1 MSQSNSN
8 TESKKSPSST
18 VLLHLST
25 GAAVICDVIGSDAA
39 MLIAKSPM
47 ELDVVFDED
56 GDIRDFMM
64 RPYLYPFSF
73 AKAETLVTF
82 SVSQICSVQAPHP
95 LIHSYYLKSLDKL
108 KESPVT
114 NQADD
119 QSPQAEA
126 DETPSEITKP
136 PATKAKVTYH

>member
-1 MSQSNSN
+1 MSQNNSS

-25 GAAVICDVIGSDAA
+25 GAAVICDVLGSDATV
-39 MLIAKSPM
+39 LLAKAPM
-47 ELDVVFDED
+47 ELDVLFDED

-64 RPYLYPFSF
+64 RPYMYPFSF

-108 KESPVT
+108 KDSPVT
-114 NQADD
+114 NQTDD
-119 QSPQAEA
+119 QSPQAE
-126 DETPSEITKP
+126 DETPTEKTKP